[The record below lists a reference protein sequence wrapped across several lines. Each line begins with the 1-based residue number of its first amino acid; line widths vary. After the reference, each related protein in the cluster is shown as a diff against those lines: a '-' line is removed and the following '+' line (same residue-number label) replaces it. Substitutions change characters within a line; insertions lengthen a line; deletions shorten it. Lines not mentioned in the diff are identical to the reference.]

1 MPSWFRTQVVSVA
14 IALWFPIYAV
24 DVWAAQSAEGAATP
38 EPDARKHAFTFDLQY
53 ADVSGYV
60 QVREFDL
67 DGTRLALNDLGI
79 DHALVVTLGYE
90 QRLSNVSSLRFRL
103 RWFDESGHGSFPE
116 EIDFNGGTYQA
127 GATLTSTAQLA
138 DFVFLWQRDL
148 LHFGHGGRFQ
158 GLVGANFTYLNFTI
172 DGPQISSADTSEAF
186 YKQALPIPSLGLR
199 VDYPIRDK
207 GAFYAEVFGFAV
219 NNWNSLRKEGGTV
232 TLSQDNAEANIGV
245 RYRLGRRW
253 QLDGGL
259 RYDYL
264 SIDEESNE
272 DGNVFL
278 QRSWGPFVGFTAHF

>member
-1 MPSWFRTQVVSVA
+1 MPKFPTQVVCFVLASWLS
-14 IALWFPIYAV
+14 ICAV
-24 DVWAAQSAEGAATP
+24 NVGAAESTNAVP
-38 EPDARKHAFTFDLQY
+38 APDVNTRKHAFTFDVQY

-67 DGTRLALNDLGI
+67 EGTRLALDDLGI
-79 DHALVVTLGYE
+79 DHAVVVALGYE
-90 QRLSNVSSLRFRL
+90 QRLSDVSSLRFRL
-103 RWFDESGHGSFPE
+103 RWFDESGQGSFPE
-116 EIDFNGGTYQA
+116 EINYNGATYQA

-158 GLVGANFTYLNFTI
+158 GLVGANFTYLDFTI
-172 DGPQISSADTSEAF
+172 NGPQVSSADPSEGF
-186 YKQALPIPSLGLR
+186 YQQALPIPSLGLR
-199 VDYPIRDK
+199 VYYPIRNK

-245 RYRLGRRW
+245 RYQLGRRW

-278 QRSWGPFVGFTAHF
+278 QRSWGPFIGFAAHF